1 MFCSDN
7 SQCTKW
13 YFLILTNLLLL
24 CIWRQIRCHSW
35 VSLTSS
41 PYRNRRR
48 KLEELSNQR
57 SDILSWFQTSSL
69 GSWMSSIPISG
80 ARNRRFLAV
89 AGKTH
94 SCGIRL
100 WSEHQRTSFLPQVP
114 ATLLYLSHT
123 DLAKGNVLQNFLIH
137 CSTDRDRVEQ
147 DGVGSGVV
155 LKEVWKKQKKDRARK
170 VKIEKSYSSDHGS
183 CGIEVGPDPASQQS
197 HLTSFL

>member
-1 MFCSDN
+1 
-7 SQCTKW
+7 
-13 YFLILTNLLLL
+13 
-24 CIWRQIRCHSW
+24 
-35 VSLTSS
+35 
-41 PYRNRRR
+41 
-48 KLEELSNQR
+48 
-57 SDILSWFQTSSL
+57 
-69 GSWMSSIPISG
+69 MSSIPISG

-155 LKEVWKKQKKDRARK
+155 LKEVWKKQKKDGARK
-170 VKIEKSYSSDHGS
+170 VKIENSYPSDHGS

-197 HLTSFL
+197 HLSSFLQDKREHKVSAHFTAQCLRLLAQSQLFCSVRLCPCTRRSNEEAAVLQCL